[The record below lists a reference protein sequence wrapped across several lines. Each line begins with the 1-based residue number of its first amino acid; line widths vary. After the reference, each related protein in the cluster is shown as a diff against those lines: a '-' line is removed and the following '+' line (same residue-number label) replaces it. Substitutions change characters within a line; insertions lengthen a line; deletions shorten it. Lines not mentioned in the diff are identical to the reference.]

1 MVGPCSVIEREEQ
14 LVLAIRTR
22 TSIQELPQL
31 IGASYQKI
39 WGYMQESG
47 AVPFGPPF
55 VAYFNEDMNDMEVEI
70 GFPVASQVPGKEEIV
85 MSRIPAGKYAA
96 MLYTGPYNKL
106 ESAYGSIMEWMNE
119 EQLEY
124 GGCTY
129 EIYLNDPDEVDESE
143 LETQI
148 LIAVK

>member
-22 TSIQELPQL
+22 TSVQDLPQL

-39 WGYMQESG
+39 WAYMQESG
-47 AVPFGPPF
+47 AVSSGPPF
-55 VAYFNEDMNDMEVEI
+55 VAYFNEDMSDLVVEI
-70 GFPVASQVPGKEEIV
+70 GFPVAREVPGKDEIV

-106 ESAYGSIMEWMNE
+106 ESAYGTIMAWLKKEN
-119 EQLEY
+119 LAY
-124 GGCTY
+124 GDCTY
-129 EIYLNDPDEVDESE
+129 ELYLNDPDEVAESD